1 MESSKK
7 EFEQTKV
14 EEQTWD
20 ILKGEIKSEAIPE
33 EDIELYP
40 CDHAPNL
47 LDFLGKERRGDVV
60 VHIYRC
66 VCCGED
72 VEEVYPLTEKGI
84 A

>member
-1 MESSKK
+1 MESK
-7 EFEQTKV
+7 QTKL

-20 ILKGEIKSEAIPE
+20 VLAGDVSSKPIPE
-33 EDIELYP
+33 EDIVLYP

-47 LDFLGKERRGDVV
+47 LEFVGKERRGDVM

-66 VCCGED
+66 ICCGEE
-72 VEEVYPLTEKGI
+72 VEEYYPIDESGM